1 MSLWRPTTK
10 ERGGVSVY
18 QIEGLAKTPARSSNK
33 LSERQRVEAVLW
45 IAKEPLG
52 ARKLAEF
59 AGLEDATRVR
69 TIVNQLNE
77 TYDRKGRAFQ
87 IRTVA
92 GGYQML
98 TRPQFAKWIRRL
110 QHVGLPERLSGPAL
124 ETLAVIAYRQPM
136 VRAEIDAIRGVHSG
150 EVLRQLLEKDLV
162 KIAGR
167 SNDLGHP
174 FLYATTRRFLK
185 MFGLGSLEELPAAGQ
200 LRRRKS
206 SDKDTPS
213 TSPGPNSPSDSS
225 EAS

>member
-1 MSLWRPTTK
+1 MTTV
-10 ERGGVSVY
+10 RGGVNVY
-18 QIEGLAKTPARSSNK
+18 QRQRPAKVANK
-33 LSERQRVEAVLW
+33 SANTLSERQRVEAVLW
-45 IAKEPLG
+45 IAKDPLG

-69 TIVNQLNE
+69 TIVSQLNE
-77 TYDRKGRAFQ
+77 SYDRKGRAFH

-124 ETLAVIAYRQPM
+124 ETLAVIAYRQPL
-136 VRAEIDAIRGVHSG
+136 VRAEIDSIRGVNSG

-167 SNDLGHP
+167 SHELGHP

-213 TSPGPNSPSDSS
+213 PSPGPNSPTDQS
-225 EAS
+225 ETS